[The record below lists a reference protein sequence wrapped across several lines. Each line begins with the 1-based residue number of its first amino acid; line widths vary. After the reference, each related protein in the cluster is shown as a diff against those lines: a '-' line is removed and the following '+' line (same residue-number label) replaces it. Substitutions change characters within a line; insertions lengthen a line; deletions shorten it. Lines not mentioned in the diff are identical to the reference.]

1 MKDNLLPSYVVFRVL
16 AKAKVTIEDIL
27 KQFIAS
33 YIKEFNSYRFTISIL
48 EDKLNKYYGFK
59 LPGVIIKS
67 VVGTFENI
75 KIDRG
80 HYTVPVE
87 SIENICPVELEKYR
101 IETDELI
108 IALIDYSE
116 KKEKRKIRKKE
127 IDEIKTEF
135 VKYFTSSNYNGK
147 YKELISSFGLS
158 LTPNSPYYDVIQKI
172 QYGSII
178 YKGITSDTDPDNLSK
193 IEYWNTELNLY
204 LDMEILFDICGYN
217 GTVYKKY
224 ADDFLNLVNEINKN
238 KKYINL
244 KYFRSTKKEINTY
257 FKSAKKVILYN
268 SVPETTAMEYL
279 VNRGKEEIGLV
290 EERALFNKC
299 LKDNNIELDVNFEFD
314 TNDSES
320 EDNDVDYSG
329 QRYSEDYV
337 NYIYKLRNEN
347 NKKSFREI
355 KYIFIT
361 GTGAVI
367 NKSIDITRSKG
378 GGVPLALSL
387 ENITSHFWFILN
399 RGFGQDGTIDS
410 FDFINRC
417 RIVYS
422 KIINDQAME
431 KINETKS
438 LAEKSELS
446 DENAIH
452 IIAEFKNQICTPEKI
467 TQDKIIKYEKFKN
480 ASVQQI
486 QKQLLSKE
494 EEHESLKRSYENL
507 VKTDTEKDKELHELR
522 KFKKIQ
528 EIKTEKKKTLIKNI
542 VNRSIYLI
550 LYLLLIGLVGIG
562 CFFFCK
568 LFIFLI
574 CKILKTNLNKDNY
587 ASTFIS
593 AILSVIGIMISL
605 IVSFKKE
612 DLIKKLMEFLKKRFA
627 KK

>member
-1 MKDNLLPSYVVFRVL
+1 MKENLLPSYVVFRVL
-16 AKAKVTIEDIL
+16 AKAQVTIEEIL

-33 YIKEFNSYRFTISIL
+33 YIKEFRLYRFTISVL

-59 LPGVIIKS
+59 LPAAIIKS
-67 VVGTFENI
+67 VVSNFENI

-80 HYTVPVE
+80 HYSVSVE
-87 SIENICPVELEKYR
+87 TIEKIYPVELDKYR

-108 IALIDYSE
+108 IALIDFSE
-116 KKEKRKIRKKE
+116 KKQKRKFSKKE
-127 IDEIKTEF
+127 IDELKIEF
-135 VKYFTSSNYNGK
+135 IKYFSSSTYTGK

-158 LTPNSPYYDVIQKI
+158 LTTDSPYYDIIQKI

-178 YKGITSDTDPDNLSK
+178 YKGITSDTDPDNLTK

-217 GTVYKKY
+217 GSIYKQY
-224 ADDFLNLVNEINKN
+224 ADDFLSLVNEINKN

-257 FKSAKKVILYN
+257 FKSAKNVILYN

-279 VNRGKEEIGLV
+279 VNKGKDEVGLI

-299 LKDNNIELDVNFEFD
+299 LNDNNIELDLSFEDD

-320 EDNDVDYSG
+320 EDIDIDYSG
-329 QRYSEDYV
+329 ERYSEDYV
-337 NYIYKLRNEN
+337 NYIHKLRDEN

-361 GTGAVI
+361 GTSAVI
-367 NKSIDITRSKG
+367 NKSIDITRAKG

-387 ENITSHFWFILN
+387 ENITSRFWFILN
-399 RGFGQDGTIDS
+399 KGFGQEGKIES
-410 FDFINRC
+410 FDFIDRC

-431 KINETKS
+431 KIKETRD
-438 LAEKSELS
+438 LAEKSKLS
-446 DENAIH
+446 DEKAIH
-452 IIAEFKNQICTPEKI
+452 IIAEFKNQISTPEKI

-480 ASVQQI
+480 TSVQQI

-494 EEHESLKRSYENL
+494 EEHESLKRNYETL
-507 VKTDTEKDKELHELR
+507 VEEDNKKDKELLELR
-522 KFKKIQ
+522 EFKKAR
-528 EIKTEKKKTLIKNI
+528 EKQIEKRKILIKNI
-542 VNRSIYLI
+542 VYYSVYFI
-550 LYLLLIGLVGIG
+550 LYLLFFGLIGIG
-562 CFFFCK
+562 CFFLGK
-568 LFIFLI
+568 VLIILI
-574 CKILKTNLNKDNY
+574 CKVTKVVLDSNSY
-587 ASTFIS
+587 VSTLIS
-593 AILSVIGIMISL
+593 SLLALVGLIISL
-605 IVSFKKE
+605 FISFKKMNIVK
-612 DLIKKLMEFLKKRFA
+612 LIMTLLNKKFFKR
-627 KK
+627 